1 MAISGESVSSA
12 ERMMNVG
19 QQRDL
24 LPTSQVAKFFVGSS
38 GSSKRASC
46 GCAQFLAALPKAAA
60 RCRPSGGMR
69 HHLRDHAAVEW
80 ALALLL
86 PGGAPENPNRSSTPS
101 RDRKEMAEVVFCLI
115 TEPDILDPPHRQHH
129 ERIQSFN
136 KLIGCRLYLFAI
148 ANDFVHH
155 LGRGRAFCRPLSRRQ
170 Y

>member
-1 MAISGESVSSA
+1 
-12 ERMMNVG
+12 
-19 QQRDL
+19 
-24 LPTSQVAKFFVGSS
+24 
-38 GSSKRASC
+38 
-46 GCAQFLAALPKAAA
+46 
-60 RCRPSGGMR
+60 MR

-86 PGGAPENPNRSSTPS
+86 PGAAPENPNRSSTPS

-115 TEPDILDPPHRQHH
+115 TEPDVLDPPHRQHH

-155 LGRGRAFCRPLSRRQ
+155 LGREPGFLPTIVAPPILAGEPFRSSIGGRRCDVSCYANRLARMPSCPVWELNQ
-170 Y
+170 L